1 MPLPLAV
8 GVQGAVGIVQA
19 GIGIAQSINGNKRL
33 KRLLQQRED
42 YKSPDEVQQQY
53 QIAQNE
59 AQTGYGAATMSYFT
73 NQTNSALTNSLNTA
87 SKLGADPNSISS
99 IFSKNVDAIIKTSGD
114 SEMTRMM
121 KFDKLYASI
130 ATVIQGKDAE
140 FADRRAKWDDSV
152 AREKD
157 KMEAATKNIQSG
169 VNGINGA
176 IANNQISQIGVD
188 NTKKSTDTV
197 KTLPASAQ
205 STSVAPAL
213 GTTVTGV
220 PLGGRSVAPS
230 GNPSGTQNFNKYS
243 ELLSWWNNGGA
254 NNFNIR

>member
-140 FADRRAKWDDSV
+140 YADRKAKYDD
-152 AREKD
+152 AT
-157 KMEAATKNIQSG
+157 AAAAMKVKAGNENLKS
-169 VNGINGA
+169 GINGIMGA
-176 IANNQISQIGVD
+176 VVNNEASKLGGPL
-188 NTKKSTDTV
+188 KST
-197 KTLPASAQ
+197 P
-205 STSVAPAL
+205 STEEVMTRPPTSTTPSL
-213 GTTVTGV
+213 GTTITGA
-220 PLGGRSVAPS
+220 PLGGSVALPS
-230 GNPSGTQNFNKYS
+230 MGAIPDYGQLLNFYNTQFQ
-243 ELLSWWNNGGA
+243 
-254 NNFNIR
+254 RR